1 MYSPIF
7 SRSAIIVLFALALVA
22 CKPKPPAGGPGMGGM
37 PPPEVAVVNVQ
48 PQTVP
53 LTFEYTGQLAGSR
66 EVEVRARVAG
76 ILQARHFTEGGLVKA
91 GQSLFTIDPSSFNA
105 ASALADADIAAA
117 EARLA
122 QAQRNAARLKP
133 LIEAKA
139 ISQKDYDDAASAEQI
154 AAADLKAAKTRLT
167 EARLNLSY
175 TRVESPISGIAGRA
189 LKSQGSLVSGPDV
202 LLTTVTQADPI
213 YALFGVSDNEH
224 TKLQR
229 DADAGR
235 VVMPKDSKF
244 DVALRLAD
252 GSLYS
257 RQGKMNFS
265 DIRINGNTGTSEL
278 RAELPNPGGRL
289 RPGEFVRVVLH
300 GAQRINAIIIPQR
313 AVLDGPQGKFVYI
326 LDAQSKAAIRQV
338 EVGDWAGEAWVINSG
353 LKAGDKVIVD
363 GVMKI
368 GPGAPVKL
376 ADPNAPKGPPGSP
389 PTAKK

>member
-7 SRSAIIVLFALALVA
+7 FRSTTVVLLALTLVA
-22 CKPKPPAGGPGMGGM
+22 CKPKPPAGGPGMGM
-37 PPPEVAVVNVQ
+37 PPPEVAVVSVQ
-48 PQTVP
+48 TKTIP

-76 ILQARHFTEGGLVKA
+76 ILQARHFAEGGLVKA

-105 ASALADADIAAA
+105 ASARADADIAAA

-202 LLTTVTQADPI
+202 LLTTVTQVDPI

-224 TKLQR
+224 LKLQR

-235 VVMPKDSKF
+235 LVMPKDGKF

-252 GSLYS
+252 GSLYA

-300 GAQRINAIIIPQR
+300 GAQRINAIMIPQR
-313 AVLDGPQGKFVYI
+313 AVLDGPQGKFVYL
-326 LDAQSKAAIRQV
+326 LDAQSKAAIRPV

-353 LKAGDKVIVD
+353 LKSGDKVIVD

-376 ADPNAPKGPPGSP
+376 ADPNAPKGPPGPP